1 MTTLAAAHA
10 HPQRRPIEARSR
22 VVFAGYVATAI
33 VALAAPEGAR
43 LAWLAMAGLVLVL
56 LAATDLRTRL
66 VPNALLYPAVLGSL
80 LVAAAFGG
88 DAFGTSVLGTA
99 VGFVAFY
106 VFALVSRGALGM
118 GDVKLAAYVGSLLGV
133 GALVVALAAGMLVA
147 SALAL
152 ALLVLRRASRKD
164 TLPLAPFLVLPALLI
179 LAAGGGVV

>member
-1 MTTLAAAHA
+1 MTALAATATR
-10 HPQRRPIEARSR
+10 PRRRPIEARSQL
-22 VVFAGYVATAI
+22 VLAGYVVTAI
-33 VALAAPEGAR
+33 TLLVSPEGAR
-43 LAWLAMAGLVLVL
+43 LAWLAMAGAVLVL
-56 LAATDLRTRL
+56 LAASDLRTRL
-66 VPNALLYPAVLGSL
+66 VPNALLYPALLGSL
-80 LVAAAFGG
+80 LAAAVSGSDALGASIFG
-88 DAFGTSVLGTA
+88 AA

-106 VFALVSRGALGM
+106 LFALVSRGALGM

-133 GALVVALAAGMLVA
+133 GALVVALAAGMLAA